1 MKYQIKVTF
10 ESDRALTALELDE
23 LLDSLIL
30 QVEDPTTRDG
40 DGVDYQLSNQAIKN
54 IKGN

>member
-40 DGVDYQLSNQAIKN
+40 DDVGYELSSQLVEI
-54 IKGN
+54 I

>member
-30 QVEDPTTRDG
+30 QVEEPTTRDG
-40 DGVDYQLSNQAIKN
+40 DGVGYELSNQAIKN